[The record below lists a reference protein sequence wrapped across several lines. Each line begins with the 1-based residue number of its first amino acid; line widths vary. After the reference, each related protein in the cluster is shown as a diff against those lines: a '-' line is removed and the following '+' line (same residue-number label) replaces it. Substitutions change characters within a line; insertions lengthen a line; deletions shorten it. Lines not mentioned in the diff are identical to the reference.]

1 MAPNAANPVKFIE
14 KEQIKFLQF
23 PKEDVLYQMKDKVNR
38 IVSLRRALALGN
50 LEREKVRIIFVDN
63 EGFKKV
69 ETTIWGFT
77 DKEVILKQGT
87 IIPVARVYNVV

>member
-1 MAPNAANPVKFIE
+1 MAPTITSIVPIE

-23 PKEDVLYQMKDKVNR
+23 PKDDVLSQKVDQAHR
-38 IVSLRRALALGN
+38 ILELKRALALGN
-50 LEREKVRIIFVDN
+50 LEHQKVKIIFIDN

-87 IIPVARVYNVV
+87 IIPLKRIYDII

>member
-1 MAPNAANPVKFIE
+1 MAPTATTQVKFIE

-23 PKEDVLYQMKDKVNR
+23 PKDDVLYQMKDKVNR
-38 IVSLRRALALGN
+38 ILSLRRALALGN
-50 LEREKVRIIFVDN
+50 LEHEKVKIIFVDN

-87 IIPVARVYNVV
+87 IIPVARVYNVL

>member
-1 MAPNAANPVKFIE
+1 MAPSANNHVKFIE

-23 PKEDVLYQMKDKVNR
+23 PKEDVLYQMKDKANR

-50 LEREKVRIIFVDN
+50 LEREKVKITFVDN

>member
-1 MAPNAANPVKFIE
+1 MAPNATTRVKFIE

-50 LEREKVRIIFVDN
+50 LEREKVKIIFVDN

>member
-1 MAPNAANPVKFIE
+1 MAPTPTTHVKFIE

-38 IVSLRRALALGN
+38 IESLMRALTLGI
-50 LEREKVRIIFVDN
+50 LEREKVKIIFVDN